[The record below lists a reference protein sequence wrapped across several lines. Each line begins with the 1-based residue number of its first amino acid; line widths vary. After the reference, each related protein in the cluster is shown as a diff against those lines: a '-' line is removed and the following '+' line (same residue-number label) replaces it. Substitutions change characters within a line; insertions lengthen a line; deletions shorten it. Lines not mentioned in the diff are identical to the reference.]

1 MRARPDNPIIFALDV
16 GTWEEAERFV
26 KELREWVWGFKIG
39 KELFTWMGP
48 KAVEMVQ
55 ERGGKVF
62 LDLKYHDIPSTVA
75 KAAAMATRLRVS
87 MFNLHALGGMEMMRA
102 AVEASHEAAQK
113 EGQAPP
119 MILGVTVL
127 TSLQPRDLRAV
138 GITLSLEEEVV
149 QLASLAQQ
157 AGLDGVVASP
167 LEIKSLREACGRD
180 MVIVTPGV
188 RPDKDRRLAK
198 PKGGPR
204 PGPLA
209 KPKVTLWSGPP
220 PDDQT
225 RVMTP
230 AEAIKAGADYLVIGR
245 PIREAADP
253 LKAAQEILQ
262 EIRSVR

>member
-1 MRARPDNPIIFALDV
+1 MNMRKANPIIFALDV
-16 GTWEEAERFV
+16 GNWTEAERLV
-26 KELREWVWGFKIG
+26 DGLRELVWGFKIG

-48 KAVEMVQ
+48 KVVEMVQ

-75 KAAAMATRLRVS
+75 KAAAMATRLGVA

-102 AVEASHEAAQK
+102 AVEASHETAQK
-113 EGQAPP
+113 EGQPP
-119 MILGVTVL
+119 PTILGVTVL
-127 TSLQPRDLRAV
+127 TSLQTRDLRTV
-138 GITLSLEEEVV
+138 GITLPVEKEVV

-167 LEIKSLREACGRD
+167 LEIKPLREACGRD

-188 RPDKDRRLAK
+188 RPDKGRRLAK
-198 PKGGPR
+198 
-204 PGPLA
+204 
-209 KPKVTLWSGPP
+209 GPP
-220 PDDQT
+220 PDDQA

>member
-1 MRARPDNPIIFALDV
+1 MRKANPIIFALDV
-16 GTWEEAERFV
+16 GNWTEAERLV
-26 KELREWVWGFKIG
+26 DGLRELVWGFKIG

-48 KAVEMVQ
+48 KVVEMVQ

-102 AVEASHEAAQK
+102 AVEASHETAQK
-113 EGQAPP
+113 EGQPP
-119 MILGVTVL
+119 PTILGVTVL
-127 TSLQPRDLRAV
+127 TSLQTRDLRTV
-138 GITLSLEEEVV
+138 GITLPVEKEVV

-167 LEIKSLREACGRD
+167 LEIKPLREACGRD

-188 RPDKDRRLAK
+188 RPDKGRRLAK
-198 PKGGPR
+198 
-204 PGPLA
+204 
-209 KPKVTLWSGPP
+209 GPP
-220 PDDQT
+220 PDDQA

>member
-1 MRARPDNPIIFALDV
+1 MTVRSDNPIIFALDV
-16 GTWEEAERFV
+16 GSAAEAQRFV
-26 KELREWVWGFKIG
+26 EELREWVWGFKIG

-87 MFNLHALGGMEMMRA
+87 MFNLHALGGTAMMRA
-102 AVEASHEAAQK
+102 AVEAAHEEAHK
-113 EGQAPP
+113 EGLLPP
-119 MILGVTVL
+119 LILGVTVL
-127 TSLQPRDLRAV
+127 TSLQARDLKTV
-138 GITLSLEEEVV
+138 GIALSVEAEVV

-167 LEIKSLREACGRD
+167 LEIKPLRAACGED

-188 RPDKDRRLAK
+188 RPDKGR
-198 PKGGPR
+198 
-204 PGPLA
+204 
-209 KPKVTLWSGPP
+209 SH
-220 PDDQT
+220 DQA

-230 AEAIKAGADYLVIGR
+230 AEAIKAGATYVVIGR
-245 PIREAADP
+245 PIKEAPDP
-253 LKAAQEILQ
+253 LKATQEILEQ
-262 EIRSVR
+262 IRSAQ

>member
-1 MRARPDNPIIFALDV
+1 LNMRKANPIIFALDV
-16 GTWEEAERFV
+16 GNWTEAERLV
-26 KELREWVWGFKIG
+26 DGLRELVWGFKIG

-48 KAVEMVQ
+48 KVVEMVQ

-102 AVEASHEAAQK
+102 AVEASHETAQK
-113 EGQAPP
+113 EGQPP
-119 MILGVTVL
+119 PTILGVTVL
-127 TSLQPRDLRAV
+127 TSLQTRDLRTV
-138 GITLSLEEEVV
+138 GITLPVEKEVV

-167 LEIKSLREACGRD
+167 LEIKPLREACGRD

-188 RPDKDRRLAK
+188 RPDKGRRLAK
-198 PKGGPR
+198 
-204 PGPLA
+204 
-209 KPKVTLWSGPP
+209 GPP
-220 PDDQT
+220 PDDQA